1 MRRAVKRLVA
11 LVAVLLLVL
20 VVACAPPPAEIT
32 PTPTP
37 TPEPTPAPAPT
48 SIPAPTPE
56 PTPTPTPAGFF
67 LKVTEP
73 KDESIVTTSTIHVS
87 GMTTVDAVLSING
100 EIGEIDEHGNFSTVV
115 TLDEGPNYIEVIAS
129 DLEENQEVVTLLII
143 YLP

>member
-48 SIPAPTPE
+48 PI

-73 KDESIVTTSTIHVS
+73 KDESIVTTSIIHVS

-100 EIGEIDEHGNFSTVV
+100 EIVEIDEHGNFSTVV

-129 DLEENQEVVTLLII
+129 DLEGNQEVVTLLII
-143 YLP
+143 YSP

>member
-20 VVACAPPPAEIT
+20 VVACAPAPAEIT

-48 SIPAPTPE
+48 PI

-73 KDESIVTTSTIHVS
+73 KDESIVTTSIIHVS
-87 GMTTVDAVLSING
+87 GMTTVDAVLSIND

-129 DLEENQEVVTLLII
+129 DLEGNQEVVTLLII